1 MCPFVL
7 FTGRGQEP
15 NAALLH
21 HHNQRQVGSRPVE
34 LVRGRCKHSDSDSAS
49 AAVGRS
55 AQKLMSY
62 GGEEDDGRGDPARPS
77 GHSPLATRHTH
88 TPSAF
93 PFLRPNALPACAVPI
108 RSSSPSPYA
117 RLALPAQ
124 QTPSNG
130 VAISMRGSA
139 VEQSSGFSHHRV
151 SDRITLAL
159 RPTPSVQAIGCTS
172 GEVRCA

>member
-1 MCPFVL
+1 MDEVIRRDRAD
-7 FTGRGQEP
+7 TR
-15 NAALLH
+15 
-21 HHNQRQVGSRPVE
+21 R
-34 LVRGRCKHSDSDSAS
+34 
-49 AAVGRS
+49 
-55 AQKLMSY
+55 
-62 GGEEDDGRGDPARPS
+62 
-77 GHSPLATRHTH
+77 SPLATHTH
-88 TPSAF
+88 THTPAMGFASARSLAPSAF